1 MLNSLI
7 IVSIAVCLLGAVTVC
22 VVIGTE
28 TSPFLIA
35 GAWIKVDD
43 NFSKLVLGNVVTKNL
58 IFKKHK
64 NK

>member
-43 NFSKLVLGNVVTKNL
+43 NFSKLVLETWSQKDL

>member
-1 MLNSLI
+1 MI

>member
-1 MLNSLI
+1 MI

-43 NFSKLVLGNVVTKNL
+43 NFSKLVLGNVVTKRPN
-58 IFKKHK
+58 F
-64 NK
+64 